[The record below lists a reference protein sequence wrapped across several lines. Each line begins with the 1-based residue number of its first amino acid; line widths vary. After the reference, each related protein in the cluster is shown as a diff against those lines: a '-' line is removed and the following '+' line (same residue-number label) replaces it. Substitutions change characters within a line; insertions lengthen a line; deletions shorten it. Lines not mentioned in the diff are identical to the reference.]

1 MCRGLLKSFRFLK
14 GASMTKYDIIIP
26 IGSVCKT
33 SQNLRDLK
41 KQNESLP
48 FDWIFVADLDMI
60 YTALETHFADFLK
73 LENMEY
79 KCKESEQT
87 DIYFDR
93 ATGIG
98 FWHDFPH
105 NVPIEKSFDAIK
117 KKYNRRIERLFNEIG
132 QAKDILFLRVC
143 TIRPKSDYSIENI
156 IYHKTVTSDE
166 VVEEQ
171 FQRLKALYPDKNVD
185 MLEVSL
191 FNEPHPYLERRLNSN
206 LVRIEAYSPIKYEW
220 QGDPAVFKKIL
231 RPYDLKY
238 GVKFKYLLK
247 TIRFKAHKFVV
258 NIGAKLGIAK
268 YQEEKKRLKKH
279 F

>member
-1 MCRGLLKSFRFLK
+1 
-14 GASMTKYDIIIP
+14 MTKYDIIIP

-105 NVPIEKSFDAIK
+105 NVPIEKSFDTIK

-156 IYHKTVTSDE
+156 IYHKT
-166 VVEEQ
+166 
-171 FQRLKALYPDKNVD
+171 VD

-247 TIRFKAHKFVV
+247 TIRFKAHKFAV

>member
-1 MCRGLLKSFRFLK
+1 
-14 GASMTKYDIIIP
+14 MTKYDIIIP

-171 FQRLKALYPDKNVD
+171 FQRLKALYPDKNR
-185 MLEVSL
+185 
-191 FNEPHPYLERRLNSN
+191 Y
-206 LVRIEAYSPIKYEW
+206 A
-220 QGDPAVFKKIL
+220 
-231 RPYDLKY
+231 
-238 GVKFKYLLK
+238 
-247 TIRFKAHKFVV
+247 
-258 NIGAKLGIAK
+258 
-268 YQEEKKRLKKH
+268 
-279 F
+279 

>member
-1 MCRGLLKSFRFLK
+1 M
-14 GASMTKYDIIIP
+14 
-26 IGSVCKT
+26 
-33 SQNLRDLK
+33 
-41 KQNESLP
+41 
-48 FDWIFVADLDMI
+48 
-60 YTALETHFADFLK
+60 
-73 LENMEY
+73 
-79 KCKESEQT
+79 
-87 DIYFDR
+87 
-93 ATGIG
+93 
-98 FWHDFPH
+98 
-105 NVPIEKSFDAIK
+105 
-117 KKYNRRIERLFNEIG
+117 FNEIG

-247 TIRFKAHKFVV
+247 TIRFKAHKFAV

-268 YQEEKKRLKKH
+268 YQEEKSGLKNIFKRSLIH
-279 F
+279 LFH